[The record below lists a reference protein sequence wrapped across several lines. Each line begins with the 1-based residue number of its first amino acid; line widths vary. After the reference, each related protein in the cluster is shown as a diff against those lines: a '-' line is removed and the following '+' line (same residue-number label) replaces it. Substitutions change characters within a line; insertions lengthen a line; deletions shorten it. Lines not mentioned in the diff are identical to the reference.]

1 MRITTQR
8 LALAPLSVDEW
19 AEIAEG
25 RAEGAAPGYP
35 TEGDLVVARLITAG
49 DWPSDEWGPLQVRRL
64 VDGRAIGGVG
74 CKGAPDDRGRV
85 EIGYGLAESARGQG
99 YATEAVRGLLDWLA
113 EQGVSEVVAECDPGN
128 APSIAV
134 LRRCG
139 FASRKG
145 DGLWHLRLSPAGS
158 R

>member
-8 LALAPLSVDEW
+8 LALSTLTAHEW
-19 AEIAEG
+19 RDIAEG
-25 RAEGAAPGYP
+25 HVKDAAPGYP
-35 TEGDLVVARLITAG
+35 TEGDLVVARLIAAG
-49 DWPSDEWGPLQVRRL
+49 DWPNDQWGPLQMRRL
-64 VDGRAIGGVG
+64 ADGMAIGGVG

-99 YATEAVRGLLDWLA
+99 YATEAVLGLLDWLA
-113 EQGVSEVVAECDPGN
+113 QGGVSEVVAECDPGN

-139 FASRKG
+139 FEPPGAEDVWSWRA
-145 DGLWHLRLSPAGS
+145 SPAGS
-158 R
+158 

>member
-1 MRITTQR
+1 MRITTER
-8 LALAPLSVDEW
+8 LALSMLSADEW
-19 AEIAEG
+19 AEVANCDVPN
-25 RAEGAAPGYP
+25 AAPDYP
-35 TEGDLVVARLITAG
+35 TEGDLVVARLIAAG
-49 DWPSDEWGPLQVRRL
+49 DWPNDQWGPLQVRRL
-64 VDGRAIGGVG
+64 ADGMAIGGVG

-99 YATEAVRGLLDWLA
+99 YATEAVLGLLDWLA

-139 FASRKG
+139 FEPPGAEGVWSWRA
-145 DGLWHLRLSPAGS
+145 SPAGS
-158 R
+158 

>member
-1 MRITTQR
+1 
-8 LALAPLSVDEW
+8 
-19 AEIAEG
+19 
-25 RAEGAAPGYP
+25 
-35 TEGDLVVARLITAG
+35 VVG
-49 DWPSDEWGPLQVRRL
+49 DWPNDEWGPLQVRRL
-64 VDGRAIGGVG
+64 ADGMAIGGVG

-99 YATEAVRGLLDWLA
+99 YATEAVLGLLDWLA

-139 FASRKG
+139 FEPPGAEAVWSWRA
-145 DGLWHLRLSPAGS
+145 SPAGS
-158 R
+158 

>member
-8 LALAPLSVDEW
+8 LALSTLSAQEW
-19 AEIAEG
+19 AEVADCDVPN
-25 RAEGAAPGYP
+25 AAPDYP
-35 TEGDLVVARLITAG
+35 TEGDLVVARLIAAG
-49 DWPSDEWGPLQVRRL
+49 DWPTDQWGPLQVRRL
-64 VDGRAIGGVG
+64 ADGMAIGGVG

-99 YATEAVRGLLDWLA
+99 YATEAVLGLLDWLA

-139 FASRKG
+139 FEPPGAE
-145 DGLWHLRLSPAGS
+145 GLWSRRASPAGS
-158 R
+158 

>member
-1 MRITTQR
+1 VRITTQR

-19 AEIAEG
+19 VEIAEG
-25 RAEGAAPGYP
+25 RAERAAPGYP

-49 DWPSDEWGPLQVRRL
+49 DWPRDEWGPLQVRRL
-64 VDGRAIGGVG
+64 ADGVAIGGVG

-99 YATEAVRGLLDWLA
+99 YATEAVRGLLGWLA
-113 EQGVSEVVAECDPGN
+113 EQGVGEVLAECEPGN
-128 APSIAV
+128 VPSIAV

-139 FASRKG
+139 FEPPGAEAMWSWRA
-145 DGLWHLRLSPAGS
+145 SPAGS